1 MSGGLVVLAA
11 GGTGGHLFPAEA
23 LAHELIGR
31 GHRVALVTDS
41 RGKAFPVANNTDSGG
56 RQLNRR
62 VEVVIGGDN
71 GTAVM
76 PRS

>member
-1 MSGGLVVLAA
+1 MRINTEGY
-11 GGTGGHLFPAEA
+11 
-23 LAHELIGR
+23 
-31 GHRVALVTDS
+31 
-41 RGKAFPVANNTDSGG
+41 GKAFPVANNADSGG

-71 GTAVM
+71 GSPVA

>member
-1 MSGGLVVLAA
+1 LV
-11 GGTGGHLFPAEA
+11 
-23 LAHELIGR
+23 R
-31 GHRVALVTDS
+31 GIDS
-41 RGKAFPVANNTDSGG
+41 SRISTQGYGKAYPVANNTDSGG

-71 GTAVM
+71 GTAIA